1 MNLSA
6 HGLGIEVP
14 QGWDAKI
21 YRRPQA
27 EPNLHA
33 ANFALPVED
42 GDFGSGA
49 LSTIAPEGIFVA
61 LGEYERSLAGV
72 GLFAGEG
79 LPVPIAA
86 GDLNPNA
93 LQRRIP
99 GQFGVQRFFTARG
112 RAFCLYV
119 VVGSRPH
126 PERLLA
132 TANEVLA
139 TIVLDAAPA

>member
-1 MNLSA
+1 MNLTA

-49 LSTIAPEGIFVA
+49 LSTMAPDGIFVA
-61 LGEYERSLAGV
+61 LGEYERSVAGV
-72 GLFAGEG
+72 GLFAHAG
-79 LPVPIAA
+79 LPLPIAA
-86 GDLNPNA
+86 ADLSPNA
-93 LQRRIP
+93 LQRRLP
-99 GQFGVQRFFTARG
+99 GQFGVQKFFTARG

-119 VVGSRPH
+119 VVGSRPG
-126 PERLLA
+126 PERLIA

-139 TIVLDAAPA
+139 TIALDPAPA